1 MHSIPKLMRII
12 EAPIPG
18 GPEALKIGEAA
29 SPAPGAG
36 EVLIRVAAI
45 GINRADTQQR
55 RGVYP
60 SPPGAPAW
68 PGLEVAGVV
77 AAVGSGV
84 EEFPVDAP
92 VCALLAGGGYAEYC
106 VAPIAQTL
114 PIPGQLTLVE
124 AASLP
129 EAYFTVWSN
138 VYGFGRL
145 APGETLLVH
154 GGSSGIGVA
163 AIQLA
168 RALGHTVYA
177 TAGSVDKCHFCE
189 SMGAAR
195 GINYRDED
203 FVAVLKELTAGRGV
217 DVILDMV
224 GGSYLERDVQA
235 LASDGR
241 IVVIATQG
249 GTAATLDLRQVMAK
263 RAHISGSMLRPRPV
277 SFKNQIK
284 AQLLSR
290 VWPLLADGTIRAVV
304 DRVFRFDEA
313 PAAHA
318 YMESS
323 AHMGKLI
330 LKV

>member
-29 SPAPGAG
+29 CPAPGAG

>member
-1 MHSIPKLMRII
+1 MPSLPKVMRII
-12 EAPIPG
+12 EAPTPG
-18 GPEALKIGEAA
+18 GPEALKIGEAPW
-29 SPAPGAG
+29 PAAGAG
-36 EVLIRVAAI
+36 EILIRVAAI

-60 SPPGAPAW
+60 SPAGAPSW
-68 PGLEVAGVV
+68 PGLEVAGTV
-77 AAVGSGV
+77 AAVGPGV
-84 EEFPVDAP
+84 GEFKVDAQ

-106 VAPIAQTL
+106 VAPVAQTL
-114 PIPGQLTLVE
+114 PIPGQLTMIE

-138 VYGFGRL
+138 VYGFGQL

-163 AIQLA
+163 SIQLA

-189 SMGAAR
+189 TLGATR

-203 FVAVLKELTAGRGV
+203 FVAVLKELTESRGV

-224 GGSYLERDVQA
+224 GGDYLERDVQA
-235 LASDGR
+235 LASEGR
-241 IVVIATQG
+241 IVVIATQRSSS
-249 GTAATLDLRQVMAK
+249 ATVDLRQIMAK
-263 RAHISGSMLRPRPV
+263 RAHITGSMLRPRPV
-277 SFKNQIK
+277 SFKDQIK
-284 AQLLSR
+284 SQLLSR
-290 VWPLLADGTIRAVV
+290 VWPLLADGTIRPVV
-304 DRVFRFDEA
+304 DRVFGFEEA

-318 YMESS
+318 YMESG

-330 LKV
+330 LKI

>member
-1 MHSIPKLMRII
+1 MRII

-29 SPAPGAG
+29 CPAPGAG

-68 PGLEVAGVV
+68 PGLEAAGVV

-84 EEFPVDAP
+84 EEFPVDAR

>member
-1 MHSIPKLMRII
+1 MRMRII
-12 EAPIPG
+12 EAPTPG
-18 GPEALKIGEAA
+18 GPDALKIGEAA
-29 SPAPGAG
+29 CPTPGAG
-36 EVLIRVAAI
+36 EILIRVAAI

-68 PGLEVAGVV
+68 PGLEVAGSV
-77 AAVGSGV
+77 AAAGPGV
-84 EEFPVDAP
+84 EEFKVGAQ

-106 VAPIAQTL
+106 VAPVAQTL
-114 PIPGQLTLVE
+114 PIPGQLTMIE

-163 AIQLA
+163 SIQLA

-189 SMGAAR
+189 TLGATR

-203 FVAVLKELTAGRGV
+203 FVAVLQELTEGRGV

-224 GGSYLERDVQA
+224 GGDYLQRDVQA
-235 LASDGR
+235 LASEGR

-249 GTAATLDLRQVMAK
+249 GTAAQLDLRVVMAK
-263 RAHISGSMLRPRPV
+263 RAHITGSMLRPRPV
-277 SFKNQIK
+277 SFKDQIK
-284 AQLLSR
+284 GQLLSR
-290 VWPLLADGTIRAVV
+290 VWPLLADGTIRPVV
-304 DRVFRFDEA
+304 DRVFGFEEA

-318 YMESS
+318 YMESGG
-323 AHMGKLI
+323 HMGKLI
-330 LKV
+330 LKI

>member
-1 MHSIPKLMRII
+1 MDSIPKVMRII
-12 EAPIPG
+12 EAPTPG
-18 GPEALKIGEAA
+18 GPEALKIGEAPC
-29 SPAPGAG
+29 PAPGAG

-84 EEFPVDAP
+84 AEFPVDTP

-114 PIPGQLTLVE
+114 PIPGQLTLIE

-163 AIQLA
+163 AIQLT

-189 SMGAAR
+189 SMGATR

-203 FVAVLKELTAGRGV
+203 FVAVLQELTAGRGV

-224 GGSYLERDVQA
+224 GGDYLARDVQA

-241 IVVIATQG
+241 IVVIATQA
-249 GTAATLDLRQVMAK
+249 GTAATLDLRQIMVK
-263 RAHISGSMLRPRPV
+263 RAHITGSMLRPRPV
-277 SFKNQIK
+277 SFKDQIK

-290 VWPLLADGTIRAVV
+290 VWPLLADGTLRPVV
-304 DRVFRFDEA
+304 DRVFGFGEA

-318 YMESS
+318 YMESGG
-323 AHMGKLI
+323 HMGKLI
-330 LKV
+330 LKI

>member
-1 MHSIPKLMRII
+1 MPSLPAHMRII
-12 EAPIPG
+12 EALTPG
-18 GPEALKIGEAA
+18 GPEALKIGEA
-29 SPAPGAG
+29 PCPVPGAG

-68 PGLEVAGVV
+68 PGLEVSGTVVAVGAGV
-77 AAVGSGV
+77 S
-84 EEFPVDAP
+84 EFRLEAP

-106 VAPIAQTL
+106 VAPVAQTL
-114 PIPGQLTLVE
+114 PIPGQLTLLE

-145 APGETLLVH
+145 APGESLLVH

-168 RALGHTVYA
+168 RALGHSVYA

-189 SMGAAR
+189 TLGAAR

-203 FVAVLKELTAGRGV
+203 FVAVLQELTEGRGV

-224 GGSYLERDVQA
+224 GGDYLERDVQA
-235 LASDGR
+235 LASEGR
-241 IVVIATQG
+241 IVVIATQRSV
-249 GTAATLDLRQVMAK
+249 TATLDLRAIMAK
-263 RAHISGSMLRPRPV
+263 RAHITGSMLRPRPV
-277 SFKNQIK
+277 SFKDQIK

-290 VWPLLADGTIRAVV
+290 VWPLLADGTIRPVI
-304 DRVFRFDEA
+304 DRVFGFEEA

-318 YMESS
+318 YMESGG
-323 AHMGKLI
+323 HMGKLI
-330 LKV
+330 LKI

>member
-1 MHSIPKLMRII
+1 MTSAATHMRII
-12 EAPIPG
+12 DVPVPG
-18 GPEALKIGEAA
+18 GPEALKISEAPRP
-29 SPAPGAG
+29 SPGAG

-45 GINRADTQQR
+45 GVNRADTQQR

-68 PGLEVAGVV
+68 PGLEVAGTV
-77 AAVGSGV
+77 AEVGAGV
-84 EEFPVDAP
+84 EEFKPDVP
-92 VCALLAGGGYAEYC
+92 VCALLAGGAYAEYC
-106 VAPIAQTL
+106 VAPVAQTL
-114 PIPGQLTLVE
+114 PIPGQLTLIE

-189 SMGAAR
+189 SLGAAR
-195 GINYRDED
+195 GINYRDDD
-203 FVAVLKELTAGRGV
+203 FVAVLTDLTAGRGV

-224 GGSYLERDVQA
+224 GGDYLERDLQA
-235 LASDGR
+235 LASEGR
-241 IVVIATQG
+241 IVVIATQRG
-249 GTAATLDLRQVMAK
+249 SSATMDLRVVMAK
-263 RAHISGSMLRPRPV
+263 RAHITGSMLRPRPV
-277 SFKNQIK
+277 SFKDQVK

-290 VWPLLADGTIRAVV
+290 VWPLLADGTIRPVV
-304 DRVFRFDEA
+304 DRVFGFEEA

-318 YMESS
+318 YMESG
-323 AHMGKLI
+323 ANMGKLI
-330 LKV
+330 LRI

>member
-1 MHSIPKLMRII
+1 MRII

-18 GPEALKIGEAA
+18 GPEALRIGEAPC
-29 SPAPGAG
+29 PAPGAG
-36 EVLIRVAAI
+36 EALIRVAAI

>member
-1 MHSIPKLMRII
+1 MRMRII
-12 EAPIPG
+12 EAPTPG
-18 GPEALKIGEAA
+18 GPDALKIGEAA
-29 SPAPGAG
+29 CPTPGAG
-36 EVLIRVAAI
+36 EILIRVAAI

-68 PGLEVAGVV
+68 PGLEVAGSV
-77 AAVGSGV
+77 AAAGPGV
-84 EEFPVDAP
+84 EEFKVDAQ

-106 VAPIAQTL
+106 VAPVAQTL
-114 PIPGQLTLVE
+114 PIPGQLTMIE

-163 AIQLA
+163 SIQLT

-189 SMGAAR
+189 TLGATR

-203 FVAVLKELTAGRGV
+203 FVAVLQELTEGRGV

-224 GGSYLERDVQA
+224 GGDYLQRDVQA
-235 LASDGR
+235 LASEGR

-249 GTAATLDLRQVMAK
+249 GTAAQLDLRVVMAK
-263 RAHISGSMLRPRPV
+263 RAHITGSMLRPRPV
-277 SFKNQIK
+277 SFKDQIK
-284 AQLLSR
+284 GQLLSR
-290 VWPLLADGTIRAVV
+290 VWPLLADGTIRPVV
-304 DRVFRFDEA
+304 DRVFGFEEA

-318 YMESS
+318 YMESGG
-323 AHMGKLI
+323 HMGKLI
-330 LKV
+330 LKI

>member
-1 MHSIPKLMRII
+1 MRII
-12 EAPIPG
+12 EAPTPG
-18 GPEALKIGEAA
+18 GPDALKIGEAA
-29 SPAPGAG
+29 CPTPGAG
-36 EVLIRVAAI
+36 QILIRVAAI

-68 PGLEVAGVV
+68 PGLEVAGTVVV
-77 AAVGSGV
+77 AGPGV
-84 EEFPVDAP
+84 EEFKVGAP

-106 VAPIAQTL
+106 VAPVAQTL
-114 PIPGQLTLVE
+114 PIPGQLTMIE

-163 AIQLA
+163 SIQLA

-189 SMGAAR
+189 TLGATR

-203 FVAVLKELTAGRGV
+203 FVAVLQELTEGRGV

-224 GGSYLERDVQA
+224 GGDYLQRDVQA
-235 LASDGR
+235 LASEGR

-249 GTAATLDLRQVMAK
+249 GTAAQLDLRVVMAK
-263 RAHISGSMLRPRPV
+263 RAHITGSMLRPRPV
-277 SFKNQIK
+277 SFKDQIK
-284 AQLLSR
+284 GQLLSR
-290 VWPLLADGTIRAVV
+290 VWPLLADGTIRPVV
-304 DRVFRFDEA
+304 DRVFGFEEA

-318 YMESS
+318 YMESGG
-323 AHMGKLI
+323 HMGKLI
-330 LKV
+330 LKI

>member
-1 MHSIPKLMRII
+1 MPSLPAHMRII
-12 EAPIPG
+12 EALTPG
-18 GPEALKIGEAA
+18 GPEALKIGEAPC
-29 SPAPGAG
+29 PAPGAG

-68 PGLEVAGVV
+68 PGLEVSGTVVAVGAGV
-77 AAVGSGV
+77 S
-84 EEFPVDAP
+84 EFRLEAP

-106 VAPIAQTL
+106 VAPVAQTL
-114 PIPGQLTLVE
+114 PIPGQLTLLE

-145 APGETLLVH
+145 APGESLLVH

-168 RALGHTVYA
+168 RALGHSVYA

-189 SMGAAR
+189 TLGAAR

-203 FVAVLKELTAGRGV
+203 FVAVLKELTEGRGV

-224 GGSYLERDVQA
+224 GGDYLERDVQA
-235 LASDGR
+235 LASEGR
-241 IVVIATQG
+241 IVVIATQRSV
-249 GTAATLDLRQVMAK
+249 TATLDLRAIMAK
-263 RAHISGSMLRPRPV
+263 RAHITGSMLRPRPV
-277 SFKNQIK
+277 SFKDQIK

-290 VWPLLADGTIRAVV
+290 VWPLLADGTIRPVI
-304 DRVFRFDEA
+304 DRVFGFEEA

-318 YMESS
+318 YMERGG
-323 AHMGKLI
+323 HIGKLI
-330 LKV
+330 LKI

>member
-1 MHSIPKLMRII
+1 
-12 EAPIPG
+12 
-18 GPEALKIGEAA
+18 
-29 SPAPGAG
+29 
-36 EVLIRVAAI
+36 VV
-45 GINRADTQQR
+45 
-55 RGVYP
+55 
-60 SPPGAPAW
+60 
-68 PGLEVAGVV
+68 VAGP
-77 AAVGSGV
+77 GV
-84 EEFPVDAP
+84 EEFKVGAP

-106 VAPIAQTL
+106 VAPVAQTL
-114 PIPGQLTLVE
+114 PIPGQLTMIE

-163 AIQLA
+163 SIQLA

-189 SMGAAR
+189 TLGATR

-203 FVAVLKELTAGRGV
+203 FVAVLQELTEGRGV

-224 GGSYLERDVQA
+224 GGDYLQRDVQA
-235 LASDGR
+235 LASEGR

-249 GTAATLDLRQVMAK
+249 GTAAQLDLRVVMAK
-263 RAHISGSMLRPRPV
+263 RAHITGSMLRPRPV
-277 SFKNQIK
+277 SFKDQIK
-284 AQLLSR
+284 GQLLSR
-290 VWPLLADGTIRAVV
+290 VWPLLADGTIRPVV
-304 DRVFRFDEA
+304 DRVFGFEEA

-318 YMESS
+318 YMESGG
-323 AHMGKLI
+323 HMGKLI
-330 LKV
+330 LKI

>member
-318 YMESS
+318 YMERS

>member
-1 MHSIPKLMRII
+1 MRII
-12 EAPIPG
+12 DVPVPG
-18 GPEALKIGEAA
+18 GPDALKIAEA
-29 SPAPGAG
+29 PRPTPGAG

-45 GINRADTQQR
+45 GINRADTLQR

-60 SPPGAPAW
+60 SPAGAPAW
-68 PGLEVAGVV
+68 PGLEVSGTV
-77 AAVGSGV
+77 AAIGGGV
-84 EEFPVDAP
+84 EEFKVEAP
-92 VCALLAGGGYAEYC
+92 VCALLAGGAYAEYC
-106 VAPIAQTL
+106 VAPVAQTL
-114 PIPGQLTLVE
+114 PIPGQLTLIE

-138 VYGFGRL
+138 VYVFGRL

-189 SMGAAR
+189 SLGAAR
-195 GINYRDED
+195 GINYRDDD

-224 GGSYLERDVQA
+224 GGDYLERDVQA

-241 IVVIATQG
+241 IVVIATQRSSS
-249 GTAATLDLRQVMAK
+249 ANLDLRSLMAK
-263 RAHISGSMLRPRPV
+263 RAHITGSMLRPRPV
-277 SFKNQIK
+277 SFKDQIK

-290 VWPLLADGTIRAVV
+290 VWPLLADGTIRPVV
-304 DRVFRFDEA
+304 DRVFGFEEA

-318 YMESS
+318 YMESG
-323 AHMGKLI
+323 ANMGKLVLRI
-330 LKV
+330 

>member
-1 MHSIPKLMRII
+1 MQSIPNLMRII
-12 EAPIPG
+12 EAPTPG
-18 GPEALKIGEAA
+18 GPEALKIGEAPCP
-29 SPAPGAG
+29 SPGAG

-45 GINRADTQQR
+45 GINRADTLQR

-60 SPPGAPAW
+60 SPAGAPAW
-68 PGLEVAGVV
+68 PGLEVSGVV
-77 AAVGSGV
+77 AAVGAGV
-84 EEFPVDAP
+84 AEFSIGAQ

-114 PIPGQLTLVE
+114 PIPGQLTLIE

-138 VYGFGRL
+138 VYVFGRL

-168 RALGHTVYA
+168 RALGHSVYA

-189 SMGAAR
+189 SLGAERA
-195 GINYRDED
+195 INYRSDD
-203 FVAVLKELTAGRGV
+203 FVAVLKELTAERGV

-224 GGSYLERDVQA
+224 GGDYLERDIQA
-235 LASDGR
+235 LANEGR
-241 IVVIATQG
+241 IVVIATQR
-249 GTAATLDLRQVMAK
+249 GTSASLDLRQLMAK
-263 RAHISGSMLRPRPV
+263 RAHITGSMLRPRPV
-277 SFKNQIK
+277 SFKDQIK
-284 AQLLSR
+284 SQLLSR
-290 VWPLLADGTIRAVV
+290 VWPLLADGTIRPVV
-304 DRVFRFDEA
+304 DRVFGFEEA

-330 LKV
+330 LKI

>member
-1 MHSIPKLMRII
+1 MRII
-12 EAPIPG
+12 EAPTPG
-18 GPEALKIGEAA
+18 GPEALKIGEAQC
-29 SPAPGAG
+29 PTPGAG

-68 PGLEVAGVV
+68 PGLEVSGVV

-84 EEFPVDAP
+84 GEFAVDTP

-106 VAPIAQTL
+106 VAPVAQTL
-114 PIPGQLTLVE
+114 PIPGQLTLIE

-163 AIQLA
+163 AIQLSK
-168 RALGHTVYA
+168 ALGHTVYA

-189 SMGAAR
+189 SLGAAR

-203 FVAVLKELTAGRGV
+203 FVTVLKELTAGRGV

-224 GGSYLERDVQA
+224 GGDYLERDLQA
-235 LASDGR
+235 LASEGR
-241 IVVIATQG
+241 IVVIATQRS
-249 GTAATLDLRQVMAK
+249 TSATLDLRVMMAK
-263 RAHISGSMLRPRPV
+263 RAHITGSMLRPRPI
-277 SFKNQIK
+277 SFKDQIK

-290 VWPLLADGTIRAVV
+290 VWPLLADGTIRPVV
-304 DRVFRFDEA
+304 DRVFGFEEA

>member
-1 MHSIPKLMRII
+1 MHSIPKVMRII
-12 EAPIPG
+12 EAPTPG
-18 GPEALKIGEAA
+18 GPEALKIGEAPC
-29 SPAPGAG
+29 PAPGVG

-84 EEFPVDAP
+84 EEFPVDTP

-106 VAPIAQTL
+106 VAPIAQAL
-114 PIPGQLTLVE
+114 PVPGQLTLIE
-124 AASLP
+124 TASLP

-163 AIQLA
+163 AIQLT

-189 SMGAAR
+189 SLGATR

-203 FVAVLKELTAGRGV
+203 FVAVLQELTAGRGV

-224 GGSYLERDVQA
+224 GGDYLARDVQA

-241 IVVIATQG
+241 IVVIATQA
-249 GTAATLDLRQVMAK
+249 GTAATLDLRQIMAK
-263 RAHISGSMLRPRPV
+263 RAHITGSMLRPRPV
-277 SFKNQIK
+277 SFKDQIK

-290 VWPLLADGTIRAVV
+290 VWPLLADGTIRPVV
-304 DRVFRFDEA
+304 DRVFGFEEA

-318 YMESS
+318 YMESGG
-323 AHMGKLI
+323 HMGKLI

>member
-1 MHSIPKLMRII
+1 MSPSANLMRII
-12 EAPIPG
+12 DVPAPG
-18 GPEALKIGEAA
+18 GPEALKIAEA
-29 SPAPGAG
+29 PRPVPGAG

-60 SPPGAPAW
+60 SPAGAPAW
-68 PGLEVAGVV
+68 PGLEVAGTV
-77 AAVGSGV
+77 AAVGAGV
-84 EEFPVDAP
+84 EEFKVDMQ
-92 VCALLAGGGYAEYC
+92 VCALLAGGAYAEYC
-106 VAPIAQTL
+106 VAPVAQTL
-114 PIPGQLTLVE
+114 PIPGQLTLIE

-189 SMGAAR
+189 SLGAAR

-224 GGSYLERDVQA
+224 GGDYLESDVQA
-235 LASDGR
+235 LASEGR
-241 IVVIATQG
+241 VVVIATQR
-249 GTAATLDLRQVMAK
+249 GTAATLDLRAVMAK
-263 RAHISGSMLRPRPV
+263 RAHITGSMLRPRPV
-277 SFKNQIK
+277 SFKDQIK

-290 VWPLLADGTIRAVV
+290 VWPLIADGTIRPVV
-304 DRVFRFDEA
+304 DRVFAFEEA

-318 YMESS
+318 YMESGGN
-323 AHMGKLI
+323 MGKLI
-330 LKV
+330 LKL

>member
-1 MHSIPKLMRII
+1 MPSLPTRMRII
-12 EAPIPG
+12 EAPTPG
-18 GPEALKIGEAA
+18 GPESLKVGEAA
-29 SPAPGAG
+29 CPVAGAG

-68 PGLEVAGVV
+68 PGLEVSGIVAGVG
-77 AAVGSGV
+77 AGV
-84 EEFPVDAP
+84 EEFALDAP

-106 VAPIAQTL
+106 VAPVAQTL
-114 PIPGQLTLVE
+114 PIPGQLTLLE

-163 AIQLA
+163 AIQLT

-177 TAGSVDKCHFCE
+177 TAGSADKCHFCE
-189 SMGAAR
+189 TLGAAR

-203 FVAVLKELTAGRGV
+203 FVAVLKELTEGRGV
-217 DVILDMV
+217 DVVLDMV
-224 GGSYLERDVQA
+224 GGDYLERDVQA
-235 LASDGR
+235 LATEGR
-241 IVVIATQG
+241 IVVIATQRSI
-249 GTAATLDLRQVMAK
+249 TATVDLRAIMAK
-263 RAHISGSMLRPRPV
+263 RAHITGSMLRPRPV
-277 SFKNQIK
+277 SFKDQIK
-284 AQLLSR
+284 GQLLSR
-290 VWPLLADGTIRAVV
+290 VWPLLADGTLRPVI
-304 DRVFRFDEA
+304 DRVFGFEEA

-318 YMESS
+318 YMESG

-330 LKV
+330 LKI